1 MYVHIMDMDTYMHTI
16 VVNGFIY
23 PWKQDQSNPT
33 LSSQESLSLFHH
45 PKDFSFQQ
53 EAEES

>member
-16 VVNGFIY
+16 VVNAFIY